1 MRPNHVRLGVLAV
14 VTAFVFPFSAV
25 AQSTTSTDAAIAELR
40 QLLADQRAVL
50 DRQARIIEEQG
61 RTLTALQQRVEGTDR
76 TTAEQREIE
85 VPATT
90 TAAAVVGTQAVVPQ
104 QPTSRTAAEP
114 TPDLPAMAVTAG
126 EFPGSIRIPGTE
138 SAFKLGGQARL
149 VAVHTLSSLGTE
161 DRFVTSSIPVG
172 ITRTGDEAR
181 TVYSPMAS
189 RLNTELRMPSQ
200 RGPMR
205 LFIETDF
212 AGASR
217 TSRLRHA
224 FLQTN
229 RFVVGQTWST
239 FSDPEAD
246 TIGIDFEGLNAI
258 SRFRQP
264 LFRWTPSGPAAR
276 YQWAFAVENPAPDL
290 TGAEGLNFTPDFIS
304 RLKFQPGQK
313 RGLALHTDHI
323 QASLLVRQLRGEVP
337 GQSGDALAT
346 TGVGGNVS
354 GVLVPRWDADDRIKF
369 AVNAGFGIGRYIA
382 DLSSLGGQD
391 AVYDPMQVSL
401 RALPVASGY
410 FGYEHAWSRAFTTAV
425 TYGVVNVSNLDIQ
438 LDDAFHRTQRTSI
451 NLMWNPVPF
460 MDIVVE
466 FLAGTRVN
474 KNGQR
479 ASSSQIQSGW
489 TLKF

>member
-1 MRPNHVRLGVLAV
+1 MRPDHVRLGVLAAAAV
-14 VTAFVFPFSAV
+14 FVFSSSTL
-25 AQSTTSTDAAIAELR
+25 AQTTTSTDAAIAELR
-40 QLLADQRAVL
+40 QLLDDQRAAL

-61 RTLTALQQRVEGTDR
+61 RRLAALQQRVEGTN
-76 TTAEQREIE
+76 
-85 VPATT
+85 
-90 TAAAVVGTQAVVPQ
+90 AAVGTQAPAPQ
-104 QPTSRTAAEP
+104 QPASRTAAEP
-114 TPDLPAMAVTAG
+114 APDLPTLVVSAG
-126 EFPGSIRIPGTE
+126 DFPGSIRIPGTE

-149 VAVHTLSSLGTE
+149 VAVHTLSALGTE

-172 ITRTGDEAR
+172 VPRAGDEAR
-181 TVYSPMAS
+181 TVYSPIAS
-189 RLNTELRMPSQ
+189 RLNTELRMPTE

-212 AGASR
+212 AGAGR

-224 FLQTN
+224 FLQTP

-264 LFRWTPSGPAAR
+264 LFRWTPSGTAAR

-290 TGAEGLNFTPDFIS
+290 TGAEGVNFTPDFIA
-304 RLKFQPGQK
+304 RLKFHPSQK
-313 RGLALHTDHI
+313 RELALYTDHI

-337 GQSGDALAT
+337 GESVDALAT
-346 TGVGGNVS
+346 TGIGGNIS

-369 AVNAGFGIGRYIA
+369 AVNAGSGIGRYIA

-391 AVYDPMQVSL
+391 AVYDAMQVSL

-425 TYGVVNVSNLDIQ
+425 TYGAVNVSNLDFQ
-438 LDDAFHRTQRTSI
+438 PEDEFHRTQRTSI

-466 FLAGTRVN
+466 YLAGARVN

>member
-1 MRPNHVRLGVLAV
+1 MV
-14 VTAFVFPFSAV
+14 VS
-25 AQSTTSTDAAIAELR
+25 
-40 QLLADQRAVL
+40 
-50 DRQARIIEEQG
+50 
-61 RTLTALQQRVEGTDR
+61 
-76 TTAEQREIE
+76 
-85 VPATT
+85 
-90 TAAAVVGTQAVVPQ
+90 
-104 QPTSRTAAEP
+104 
-114 TPDLPAMAVTAG
+114 AG

-149 VAVHTLSSLGTE
+149 VAVHTLSALGTE

-172 ITRTGDEAR
+172 VPRAGEEAR
-181 TVYSPMAS
+181 TVYSPIAS
-189 RLNTELRMPSQ
+189 RLSTELRMPSQ

-212 AGASR
+212 AGAGR

-264 LFRWTPSGPAAR
+264 LFRWTPSGTAAR

-290 TGAEGLNFTPDFIS
+290 TGAQGLNFTPDFIA

-313 RGLALHTDHI
+313 RGLALYTDHI

-346 TGVGGNVS
+346 SGIGGNIS

-369 AVNAGFGIGRYIA
+369 AVNAGSGIGRYIA

-391 AVYDPMQVSL
+391 AVYDPVQVSL

-410 FGYEHAWSRAFTTAV
+410 SGMSTPGRECSR
-425 TYGVVNVSNLDIQ
+425 
-438 LDDAFHRTQRTSI
+438 R
-451 NLMWNPVPF
+451 P
-460 MDIVVE
+460 
-466 FLAGTRVN
+466 
-474 KNGQR
+474 
-479 ASSSQIQSGW
+479 
-489 TLKF
+489 

>member
-1 MRPNHVRLGVLAV
+1 
-14 VTAFVFPFSAV
+14 
-25 AQSTTSTDAAIAELR
+25 
-40 QLLADQRAVL
+40 
-50 DRQARIIEEQG
+50 
-61 RTLTALQQRVEGTDR
+61 
-76 TTAEQREIE
+76 
-85 VPATT
+85 
-90 TAAAVVGTQAVVPQ
+90 
-104 QPTSRTAAEP
+104 
-114 TPDLPAMAVTAG
+114 
-126 EFPGSIRIPGTE
+126 
-138 SAFKLGGQARL
+138 
-149 VAVHTLSSLGTE
+149 
-161 DRFVTSSIPVG
+161 
-172 ITRTGDEAR
+172 
-181 TVYSPMAS
+181 
-189 RLNTELRMPSQ
+189 
-200 RGPMR
+200 MR

-212 AGASR
+212 AGAGR

-264 LFRWTPSGPAAR
+264 LFRWAPNGTAAR
-276 YQWAFAVENPAPDL
+276 YQRAFALENPAPDL
-290 TGAEGLNFTPDFIS
+290 TGAQGLNFTPDFIA
-304 RLKFQPGQK
+304 RLKYHPGQK
-313 RGLALHTDHI
+313 RGLALYTDHI

-346 TGVGGNVS
+346 GGIGGNIS

-369 AVNAGFGIGRYIA
+369 AVNAGSGIGRYID
-382 DLSSLGGQD
+382 DLRSLGGQD
-391 AVYDPMQVSL
+391 AVYDPVGGSL

-410 FGYEHAWSRAFTTAV
+410 FGYEHAWSRVFTTAL
-425 TYGVVNVSNLDIQ
+425 TYGVVNVSKLDIQ

-460 MDIVVE
+460 TDIVLE

-474 KNGQR
+474 KNGER
-479 ASSSQIQSGW
+479 ASSSQIQAGW

>member
-1 MRPNHVRLGVLAV
+1 MFASAFLSSLRCSLFLSTLA
-14 VTAFVFPFSAV
+14 
-25 AQSTTSTDAAIAELR
+25 QTTTTDSS
-40 QLLADQRAVL
+40 DC
-50 DRQARIIEEQG
+50 G
-61 RTLTALQQRVEGTDR
+61 
-76 TTAEQREIE
+76 
-85 VPATT
+85 
-90 TAAAVVGTQAVVPQ
+90 TAAASDRSACGARSPGSNHRGAGANTGGVAAAGRRDAARRTHEVRRRRQRPRLDSGAPQ
-104 QPTSRTAAEP
+104 QPASRTAAEP
-114 TPDLPAMAVTAG
+114 TPDLPTLVVSAG

-149 VAVHTLSSLGTE
+149 VAVHTLSALGTE

-172 ITRTGDEAR
+172 AAKAGDEAR
-181 TVYSPMAS
+181 TVYSPIAS
-189 RLNTELRMPSQ
+189 RLSTELRMPSP

-212 AGASR
+212 AGAGR

-224 FLQTN
+224 FLQTD

-264 LFRWTPSGPAAR
+264 LFRWTPSGTAAR

-290 TGAEGLNFTPDFIS
+290 TGAEGVNLTPDFIA
-304 RLKFQPGQK
+304 RLKFQPGKK
-313 RGLALHTDHI
+313 RGLALYTDHI
-323 QASLLVRQLRGEVP
+323 QASLLVRQLRGQVP
-337 GQSGDALAT
+337 GQAGDALAT
-346 TGVGGNVS
+346 GGIGGNIS
-354 GVLVPRWDADDRIKF
+354 GVLVPRWDADDRVKF
-369 AVNAGFGIGRYIA
+369 AVNAGSGIGRYIA
-382 DLSSLGGQD
+382 DLSALGGQD
-391 AVYDPMQVSL
+391 AVYDPVQASL

-410 FGYEHAWSRAFTTAV
+410 FGYEHAWSRVFTTAV
-425 TYGVVNVSNLDIQ
+425 TYGVVHVSNLDIQ
-438 LDDAFHRTQRTSI
+438 LDDAFHRTQRTSF

-466 FLAGTRVN
+466 YLAGTRVN
-474 KNGQR
+474 KDGQH

-489 TLKF
+489 TLRF

>member
-1 MRPNHVRLGVLAV
+1 MRSNRIRLGVLSV
-14 VTAFVFPFSAV
+14 VTALAFPCSTA
-25 AQSTTSTDAAIAELR
+25 AQTTTSTDAAIVELR
-40 QLLADQRAVL
+40 QLLADQRAAL

-61 RTLTALQQRVEGTDR
+61 RTLAALQQRVEGT
-76 TTAEQREIE
+76 A
-85 VPATT
+85 PP
-90 TAAAVVGTQAVVPQ
+90 AAAAAGTQTLAPQ
-104 QPTSRTAAEP
+104 LPASRTAAEP
-114 TPDLPAMAVTAG
+114 TPDLPAMVVSAG
-126 EFPGSIRIPGTE
+126 DFPGSIRIPGSD

-149 VAVHTLSSLGTE
+149 VAVHTLSALGTE

-172 ITRTGDEAR
+172 VPRAGDEAR
-181 TVYSPMAS
+181 TVYTPIAS

-212 AGASR
+212 AGAGR

-264 LFRWTPSGPAAR
+264 LFRFTPNGTSAR

-290 TGAEGLNFTPDFIS
+290 TGAQGLNFTPDFIA
-304 RLKFQPGQK
+304 RLKFQPGQR
-313 RGLALHTDHI
+313 RGLAVFTDHI
-323 QASLLVRQLRGEVP
+323 QASLLVRQLRGKAP
-337 GQSGDALAT
+337 GQSNEALAT
-346 TGVGGNVS
+346 GGIGGNIS
-354 GVLVPRWDADDRIKF
+354 GVVVPRWDGDDRIKF
-369 AVNAGFGIGRYIA
+369 AVNAGSGIGRYIA
-382 DLSSLGGQD
+382 HLRSLGGRD
-391 AVYDPMQVSL
+391 AVYDPVQVSL

-410 FGYEHAWSRAFTTAV
+410 FGYEHAWSRVFTTAV

-438 LDDAFHRTQRTSI
+438 PGDEFHRTQRTSV

-466 FLAGTRVN
+466 VLAGTRVN

-479 ASSSQIQSGW
+479 ASSGQIQSGW